1 MAAGTTGDPAGS
13 PVHPA
18 GSPVHPA
25 GSPGVDDRVL
35 CLGTRGSALA
45 LVQSRAVA
53 AALREAGV
61 RVELVVI
68 RTAGD
73 DQAPDTA
80 WGEGAFVG
88 ALERAL
94 LDGSVD
100 LAVHSSK
107 DVPTTQDP
115 RLAIAAFVRREDPR
129 DALVCR
135 ERGATLDTLPPGA
148 RVGTDSPRRTAF
160 LLARRPDLRPHP
172 LNGNVD
178 TRLRRLDAGESDALV
193 LAVAGLTRLG
203 RADRIDQ
210 VIDPDIIPPAPGQGA
225 VAVQVRA
232 DDVVARAL
240 VARLDHAP
248 TRAAVEAE
256 RAFLHATGGGC
267 RAPIG
272 ALALVEGDELILRA
286 GVSHEP
292 IDASNIVVTW
302 GEERGPVGDRLAVAT
317 RLAVRL
323 APARR
328 GDAPGAARK
337 GETPG
342 AARRGDAPGA
352 ARRPRVLVTRARDQA
367 RPLADALEARGIEA
381 VVVPTIALEPVEQG
395 GPLDAAARRIGD
407 YAWVVVTSANG
418 ADALLDAIARVGTDP
433 RAARWAA
440 VGSATETVLRAR
452 GVDVGLVPSRSSGE
466 GIADELTVAADD
478 RILLARADI
487 ADGRLPERLRAAG
500 AVVDDVIAYRTIE
513 APATSRG
520 PLAAAFA
527 AGPIDA
533 LAFTSGSC
541 VRGLLALLP
550 AGLAPAARS
559 IPAVCI
565 GSSTADAARTA
576 GFLRVVSSP
585 MQRADALADAIA
597 SVVEATSAADLSR
610 LDPAP
615 APARP
620 GASR

>member
-1 MAAGTTGDPAGS
+1 MATGTTG
-13 PVHPA
+13 HPA
-18 GSPVHPA
+18 GSPR
-25 GSPGVDDRVL
+25 VDDRVL
-35 CLGTRGSALA
+35 RLGTRGSALA

-53 AALREAGV
+53 AALGEAGV

-107 DVPTTQDP
+107 DVPTTEDP
-115 RLAIAAFVRREDPR
+115 RLAIAAFARREDPR

-135 ERGATLDTLPPGA
+135 ERGATLDTLPLGA

-160 LLARRPDLRPHP
+160 LLALRPDLRPHP

-178 TRLRRLDAGESDALV
+178 TRLRRLDSGESDALV

-210 VIDPDIIPPAPGQGA
+210 VIDADIIPPAPGQGA
-225 VAVQVRA
+225 VAAQVRA
-232 DDVVARAL
+232 DDAVARAL

-256 RAFLHATGGGC
+256 RGFLHATGGGC

-292 IDASNIVVTW
+292 TDASSIVVAW

-337 GETPG
+337 G
-342 AARRGDAPGA
+342 DALGV
-352 ARRPRVLVTRARDQA
+352 ARRPRVLVTRAREQA
-367 RPLADALEARGIEA
+367 RVLAEALEARGIEA
-381 VVVPTIALEPVEQG
+381 VLVPTIALEPAEPG

-418 ADALLDAIARVGTDP
+418 ADALLDAVARVGTDP
-433 RAARWAA
+433 AAARWAA
-440 VGSATETVLRAR
+440 VGPATEAVLRAR
-452 GVDVGLVPSRSSGE
+452 GVHVGLVPSRSSSE
-466 GIADELTVAADD
+466 GIADELTAAADD

-487 ADGRLPERLRAAG
+487 ADGRLPDRLRGAG

-513 APATSRG
+513 APATSRE

-550 AGLAPAARS
+550 ADLEFAARS

-565 GSSTADAARTA
+565 GSSTADEARTA
-576 GFLRVVSSP
+576 GFLRVASSP
-585 MQRADALADAIA
+585 MQRPDALADAIA
-597 SVVEATSAADLSR
+597 SVVVATSAADLSP
-610 LDPAP
+610 LDPAH